1 MKSLVSLAAVISD
14 VTASKHPRRG
24 TWVNFAG
31 YICAA
36 GLSDPLTR
44 YSLFFGQLQ
53 TPS

>member
-14 VTASKHPRRG
+14 VTAAKHPG